1 MNRMNRDL
9 FWKLTEPE
17 QLRAR
22 AFCRRLAG
30 GPEDGDDLFQDA
42 LVAALRKFES
52 LRDTSAF
59 RAWLYRI
66 IVNTFHN
73 RIRQPWWKKLTQLS
87 DEVEERLAGD
97 DPTPRHA
104 ARRTLARAFRE
115 VSAEDRALVL
125 LFELEGWTVA
135 ELSGLYARSE
145 AAIKMRLSRTR
156 RKMRET
162 LAKHQARAGAATEA
176 ATKASESEICVA
188 AKPGLE

>member
-1 MNRMNRDL
+1 MNQTNRDL

-30 GPEDGDDLFQDA
+30 GPEDGDDLLQDA
-42 LVAALRKFES
+42 LVAAWRKFDS
-52 LRDTSAF
+52 LRDHQAF

-66 IVNTFHN
+66 IVNTFRN
-73 RIRQPWWKKLTQLS
+73 RIRQPWWKKLTRLS
-87 DEVEERLAGD
+87 DEVEERLSGD

-104 ARRTLARAFRE
+104 ARRTLARAFRG
-115 VSAEDRALVL
+115 VSAEDRALVV

-135 ELSGLYARSE
+135 ELSDLHGRSE
-145 AAIKMRLSRTR
+145 AATKMRLSRIR

-162 LAKHQARAGAATEA
+162 LVKARNGATA
-176 ATKASESEICVA
+176 APESTTKASESEICVA
-188 AKPGLE
+188 AKPGLD

>member
-1 MNRMNRDL
+1 MNRTNRDL

-17 QLRAR
+17 QHRAR

-30 GPEDGDDLFQDA
+30 GREDGDDLFQDA

-52 LRDTSAF
+52 LRDPNAF
-59 RAWLYRI
+59 RPWLYRI

-73 RIRQPWWKKLTQLS
+73 RLRKPWWKKLAQLS
-87 DEVEERLAGD
+87 DEIEERLPGD

-115 VSAEDRALVL
+115 VSAEDRALVV
-125 LFELEGWTVA
+125 LFEIEGWTVA
-135 ELSGLYARSE
+135 ELSGLYGRSE

-162 LAKHQARAGAATEA
+162 LAKHRVRPAATET